1 MALKSWLAWIAA
13 ILLGLDQVSIA
24 DGMGLRAIAEKN
36 CICWQVGSLEEL
48 QNGKLNSIRLVIL
61 QEVWV
66 VSKNWT
72 GVAVATTF

>member
-1 MALKSWLAWIAA
+1 
-13 ILLGLDQVSIA
+13 
-24 DGMGLRAIAEKN
+24 MGLRAIAEKN